1 MNKAIIVGRLTKDIE
16 LQDTKNGTL
25 CTRFTL
31 AVPRKGKKEETD
43 FLPCIAFGKTAELL
57 GNLAKKGSRIGVEG
71 HWQSGSYEKDGHA
84 KYTLDCIVDS
94 MEVYF
99 DKKEAEGV
107 NNVPTETNTNSNENN
122 YPF

>member
-71 HWQSGSYEKDGHA
+71 HWQSGKYTDKNNKDV
-84 KYTLDCIVDS
+84 YTLDCYVD
-94 MEVYF
+94 YF
-99 DKKEAEGV
+99 QAYDYKEQ
-107 NNVPTETNTNSNENN
+107 N
-122 YPF
+122 